1 MYLFE
6 GKEGVTDDWNAMEP
20 IFDIFKALYR
30 LNNDLKVYTLL
41 NKLSIDRLATDEW
54 WLRLAS
60 SDEFHNML

>member
-41 NKLSIDRLATDEW
+41 NKLSIDRRATDE
-54 WLRLAS
+54 
-60 SDEFHNML
+60 